1 MKSTEYLIVLT
12 YLAGVAMIIGAI
24 ILIINPP
31 SAAAADWPQSEFNKA
46 PPQIERKYSRAKGT
60 FRKRRAP
67 RVKAWV
73 RKHRHLNAFDD
84 KNSGCKPEIKVTGTQ
99 FLSENGAKERAQKA
113 WEGMVQFRHGELYAD
128 LRFARDIR
136 YQCVRS
142 SVENIANRA
151 SEAVGINTQLKR
163 CLIWA
168 TPCIAPLTK

>member
-1 MKSTEYLIVLT
+1 MKYLTAFVVGL
-12 YLAGVAMIIGAI
+12 GVAMIVVAA
-24 ILIINPP
+24 LMFAR
-31 SAAAADWPQSEFNKA
+31 SAHAAEWPQSEWRKA
-46 PPQIERKYSRAKGT
+46 PKVERKYSRPKRT
-60 FRKRRAP
+60 YRKRRKP

-73 RKHRHLNAFDD
+73 RKNRHLNAFDD

-151 SEAVGINTQLKR
+151 SEALGVNTQLKR